1 RRSFTP
7 ARTPALRHKDGGSPT
22 SVQPSQALS
31 RGQIP
36 IEIVAPPLLH
46 FPRFRALALFGRRP
60 HEHVVRTSMP
70 ASENLHISDLDAPF
84 VSNFSRRHTPT
95 RFPSR
100 DYIADHLES
109 PNRSMSRIASSRDG
123 S

>member
-1 RRSFTP
+1 MMTSPSIYDDTRLSCWLSAGSAHTRVALLECPAIAPANSARNAHDARSPLHAHPRF
-7 ARTPALRHKDGGSPT
+7 D
-22 SVQPSQALS
+22 

-70 ASENLHISDLDAPF
+70 ASENLH
-84 VSNFSRRHTPT
+84 
-95 RFPSR
+95 RFGRP
-100 DYIADHLES
+100 A
-109 PNRSMSRIASSRDG
+109 MSVACPLSFRKLP
-123 S
+123 